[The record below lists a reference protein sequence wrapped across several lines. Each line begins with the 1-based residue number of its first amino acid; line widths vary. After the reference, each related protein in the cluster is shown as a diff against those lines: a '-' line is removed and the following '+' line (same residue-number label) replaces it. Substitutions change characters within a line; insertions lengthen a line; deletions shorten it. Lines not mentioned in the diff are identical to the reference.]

1 LSELAIDVL
10 GRIGREMRRL
20 IADPGYTDRILRQ
33 GAERARAIADPV
45 LREAQE
51 ISGLLRP

>member
-1 LSELAIDVL
+1 MSELAIEVL
-10 GRIGREMRRL
+10 GRIGGEMRRL
-20 IADPGYTDRILRQ
+20 MADPGYIDKIWRR
-33 GAERARAIADPV
+33 GVERAMAIADPV

>member
-1 LSELAIDVL
+1 VL
-10 GRIGREMRRL
+10 RR
-20 IADPGYTDRILRQ
+20 
-33 GAERARAIADPV
+33 GAEDAKTIAGPV

>member
-1 LSELAIDVL
+1 LAIEVL

-20 IADPGYTDRILRQ
+20 MADPGYIDTILHR

-45 LREAQE
+45 LREVQE

>member
-1 LSELAIDVL
+1 
-10 GRIGREMRRL
+10 MRRL
-20 IADPGYTDRILRQ
+20 MADPGYIDSVLRR
-33 GAERARAIADPV
+33 GAEHAKTIAGPV

>member
-1 LSELAIDVL
+1 
-10 GRIGREMRRL
+10 M
-20 IADPGYTDRILRQ
+20 ADPGYIDRTLRG
-33 GAERARAIADPV
+33 GAERARVIADPV